1 MAYTVLARKYRPQT
15 FADLVGQE
23 HVTRTLSNAIASDR
37 VAHAFLFTGVR
48 GVGKTT
54 TARILAKALCCEN
67 GPTPEPCGTCDVCVD
82 ITAGRDTDVLEMD
95 GASNNSVEDV
105 RRLQES
111 LPYRPQRDRFKV
123 VIVDEVHMLSTGAFN
138 AFLKTLE
145 EPPDHVKFI
154 FATTEIHK
162 VPVTIRSRCQRY
174 DFRLIPQAVVSRRV
188 REILAS
194 ESITADD
201 AAVAIVAREAAG
213 SMRDALTLLDQI
225 VAFGGESLQ
234 GEEVARV
241 LGIADREVVHRIA
254 AATLD
259 GDGAAVLEHV
269 DQLASNGLDMLHF
282 ARQLLE
288 LYRDMV
294 VLQVSGLDTELVSMV
309 DEERKRTAEV
319 GASVDLQ
326 ELQRAFAGFSKVV
339 EDVAQSGTPRTT
351 LEMGLVRLATRP
363 PLRPLAELVARLE
376 EIERRSG
383 GGGGGGGGGRA
394 PRGGGASRGGPPPGG
409 ARAAGADAA
418 PTARESA
425 RTGPASEAAAQ
436 PSAATH
442 GARQAS
448 AAQSSAA
455 QTSAAQSGA
464 AQSGAAQPSAAQ
476 SGAAQSGAAQ
486 SSATGAGA
494 SQSSANGAGTKAGGT
509 PAARETATD
518 SAAPARTND
527 AKPHATRDAQPVESP
542 AARPVATPRQ
552 AAPGRSSPPSPAPQT
567 QSPRP
572 AAAPTRGG
580 PSAPADGVDPRLWEK
595 VVSAL
600 MDAKPALG
608 ALLKHGV
615 PKVLNAERLVM
626 AFPPESF
633 FGRQA
638 ETHDARAGVSEVAAR
653 VLGGRPEVVITYAV
667 EAVEQGKTLVQVEQE
682 RRDARIEATREKAL
696 SHPVVKEAAALF
708 AIPTESLRVHVELE

>member
-383 GGGGGGGGGRA
+383 GGGGGGGGGGRA

-448 AAQSSAA
+448 ATQSSAAQSSAA
-455 QTSAAQSGA
+455 QSSAAHSGA
-464 AQSGAAQPSAAQ
+464 N
-476 SGAAQSGAAQ
+476 
-486 SSATGAGA
+486 GAGA
-494 SQSSANGAGTKAGGT
+494 NGAGARQSSANGAGAKAGAT
-509 PAARETATD
+509 PAARGTASD

-527 AKPHATRDAQPVESP
+527 AKPRATRDAQPVESP

>member
-455 QTSAAQSGA
+455 QSSAAHSSAAHSGA
-464 AQSGAAQPSAAQ
+464 NGA
-476 SGAAQSGAAQ
+476 GAN
-486 SSATGAGA
+486 GAGA
-494 SQSSANGAGTKAGGT
+494 SQSSANGAGAKAGAT
-509 PAARETATD
+509 PAARGTASD

-552 AAPGRSSPPSPAPQT
+552 AAPGRSSPPSPASQT

>member
-383 GGGGGGGGGRA
+383 GGGGSGGGRA

-436 PSAATH
+436 PSTATH

-448 AAQSSAA
+448 AAQSGAA
-455 QTSAAQSGA
+455 QTSAATHGARQS
-464 AQSGAAQPSAAQ
+464 S
-476 SGAAQSGAAQ
+476 AAQ
-486 SSATGAGA
+486 SSAAHSSAAHSSANGAGA
-494 SQSSANGAGTKAGGT
+494 SQSSANGAGAKAGAT
-509 PAARETATD
+509 PAARGTASD